1 MTQSASVEKPQSTA
15 VAKARRAL
23 STVNFDC
30 GFHFYTAIGDY
41 TGVTAVSLQDLAVK
55 MGSISLRS
63 VRFHFERGEF
73 QRWIRTL
80 LCDSE
85 LAENIGLIKRNFS
98 DEALRREIIAKIE
111 EDIARLKEIVK
122 EDDWKPLL
130 TIKYSSRA

>member
-1 MTQSASVEKPQSTA
+1 MTQSISMEKQESTD

-23 STVNFDC
+23 STVNYDC

-41 TGVTAVSLQDLAVK
+41 TGVTAVSLQDLAEK
-55 MGSISLRS
+55 MGSISLGS
-63 VRFHFERGEF
+63 VRFHYERGDF

-85 LAENIGLIKRNFS
+85 LAEDIGLIKPHFS

-111 EDIARLKEIVK
+111 EHIAHLKESVK
-122 EDDWKPLL
+122 AEDWKPLL
-130 TIKYSSRA
+130 TIKYSSGT